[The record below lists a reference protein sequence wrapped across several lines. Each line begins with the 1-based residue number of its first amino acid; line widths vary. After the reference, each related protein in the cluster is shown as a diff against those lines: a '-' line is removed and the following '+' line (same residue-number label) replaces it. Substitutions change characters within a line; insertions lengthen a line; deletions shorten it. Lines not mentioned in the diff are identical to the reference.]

1 MDEFQTHKLVAC
13 AVAAFAAGWY
23 VRGARSPVSGA
34 SRAVKS
40 APRSEAA
47 AGGADADA
55 GSSED
60 DSGSDDGSEPLK
72 MVLVIR
78 TDLGMKKGKI
88 CAQCCHAA
96 VGAVQESDPRLIAR
110 WERCGTAKIALKV
123 KSQDEMLAIEAA
135 ARASGINSYLVRD
148 AGRTQIPAG
157 SLTVCALGPAP
168 ISAIDAIT
176 GRGGVFPLK
185 LM

>member
-1 MDEFQTHKLVAC
+1 MELDTAKLLAC
-13 AVAAFAAGWY
+13 TVGAFAAGWY
-23 VRGARSPVSGA
+23 LRGARSSASGA
-34 SRAVKS
+34 AKS
-40 APRSEAA
+40 LPRSEAAAA

-55 GSSED
+55 GSGED
-60 DSGSDDGSEPLK
+60 DSGSDDGSEALK

-96 VGAVQESDPRLIAR
+96 VGAVQGSDPRSIAR

-123 KSQDEMLAIEAA
+123 KTQEEMLLIESTATA
-135 ARASGINSYLVRD
+135 NGINSYIVRD

-176 GRGGVFPLK
+176 GRQGIYPLK